1 MIRLFSKPV
10 FDDFDKSRKAL
21 ILYNLVLG
29 SDIIMSITELL
40 MCIIMP
46 HNIVRWLLIV
56 FFYNLLTVFLLYV
69 NRKGYYKVA
78 AYLFVFSLFLF
89 VTILSWFAG
98 GIKAPAIHNFP
109 AIVLAV
115 GIILGWRKGLIS
127 GIIAAIIGFVFV
139 LADFNGILPISNV
152 IYNPFSLWLN
162 TIISIA
168 LLSLLQY
175 VTVEGLN
182 KAMNSLQAELVLRK
196 KIEAELRE
204 SEVFRT
210 RVFDSS
216 RIPIVVMNA
225 ETHWF
230 IDCNQAAID
239 IYGYTSRI
247 DILTKRPID
256 VSSPTQFDGTPSSE
270 LTDFYVNKAKSNGS
284 VQFEWRHQRPNG
296 ELWDAEVHLMS
307 FESNGKE
314 YLQFTLLD
322 ISERKKTEQALLKS
336 ENQFQF
342 ISENTDDI
350 LWTYSFAENR
360 FTYISASIFKL
371 RGFTPDEVLKQSFD
385 DALTPESIAYVNS
398 IIHSIIE
405 NRTNDTSIVYK
416 NLSEIDQYCKD
427 GSIIKTEVS
436 TSLQLDKNGMPYNV
450 IGITRDITERKLA
463 EQRLKESEQLFKNI
477 IHYAPFPIVLAEFD
491 TTYVIVNKAFCDL
504 NELTEEEA
512 IGKTAFDLG
521 FVVEDEYIK
530 KIENELQTKGD
541 INGLEIKVTDRKG
554 RKFDFLLSSSII
566 QWKNKSMFLNIT
578 IDITNKKKVEIELEQ
593 YRNQLELLVKERTEE
608 LGATVEELHSA
619 NEDLFEQ
626 KEELE
631 NTINALHVAQNQ
643 LVQQEKM
650 ASLGLLSAGIAHEIN
665 NPLNFISGGSLA
677 INSYLNDNCKE
688 HFDEI
693 KPLLEA
699 INTGVSRA
707 SEIVTSL
714 SHYSR
719 KDDLPFAECK
729 IHSIIDNCLVMLQN
743 QLKNKVEVRR
753 KYSKNLQTIFANEG
767 KLHQA
772 MLNIISNAEQ
782 SIENTGIITIETEL
796 QDSNIIIKITDTGS
810 GISEDDLQKIYDPF
824 FTTKA
829 PGKGTGLGLSIT
841 FNIIKEHKGTILY
854 QSELQKGTTAIVTLP
869 IKTSKI

>member
-1 MIRLFSKPV
+1 VIRLFSKPV